1 MKKSVLFIMMLLTI
15 SLTASAQKFALIDME
30 YILKNIPSYE
40 MANEQLKQ
48 VSQRWEKEITT
59 QAQKVESMYM
69 DSINCKNSMSKI
81 LFYTTGD
88 LATKHLTGGIKRIGM
103 WYFLLGQILLNCKN

>member
-1 MKKSVLFIMMLLTI
+1 
-15 SLTASAQKFALIDME
+15 
-30 YILKNIPSYE
+30 
-40 MANEQLKQ
+40 
-48 VSQRWEKEITT
+48 
-59 QAQKVESMYM
+59 M

-88 LATKHLTGGIKRIGM
+88 LATKHLTGGIKRFMDWCVMDFQRIGM